1 MKFIESV
8 FEKLR
13 KHPKRVVFPEG
24 DEPRI
29 LAAAAEFVSLGL
41 GIAVLLGDREKVEAA
56 AKAHHVSLNK
66 ILIIDPNEAQ
76 DLPLFIRRLESLHRY
91 KGIAETDARKIV
103 TNVNYFGALMLQN
116 GQVDGLVGG
125 ATSNSGS
132 ILRPLFQLIKPL
144 AGVKSISSCVVLQVP
159 NEAYGDRGVFT
170 FADCGVI
177 PNPTVEQLASIA
189 TESARLFRQLSG
201 GLPRVAMLSY
211 STKGS
216 AQTQDTEKI
225 VAATALAKQ
234 MLFDKLQPGEVDG
247 ELQVDTALIKEIAEI
262 KAPGSPVAG
271 QANVLVFPDLNSG
284 NIAVKLTHRLAGGE
298 AYGQIL
304 LGLDKPA
311 ADLSRGA
318 SVHEIVG
325 VAAIVGLQA
334 IEYRRLYP
342 DQGALRY
349 EEPPPPLMDSLWP
362 LRLPYKASWP
372 IPFFP
377 KVRPNGPN

>member
-1 MKFIESV
+1 MKFIESI

-13 KHPKRVVFPEG
+13 NHPKRIVFPEG
-24 DEPRI
+24 TEPRVI
-29 LAAAAEFVSLGL
+29 AAAAEFVHLRLGV
-41 GIAVLLGDREKVEAA
+41 AVLLGKKEEVEAA
-56 AKAHHVSLNK
+56 VEKARIPQDK
-66 ILIIDPNEAQ
+66 ILIIDPETAE
-76 DLPLFIRRLESLHRY
+76 DLPLFIKRLESLSRY
-91 KGIAETDARKIV
+91 RDIADVDARKIV
-103 TNVNYFGALMLQN
+103 TNPNYFGAMMLQN

-125 ATSNSGS
+125 AASNSGS

-144 AGVKSISSCVVLQVP
+144 PGIRSISSCVVLQVP
-159 NEAYGDRGVFT
+159 DLNSGEKGVFT

-177 PNPTVEQLASIA
+177 PNPNVDQLAMIA
-189 TESARLFRQLSG
+189 IESARLFRQLTG
-201 GLPRVAMLSY
+201 GIPRVAMLSY

-234 MLFDKLQPGEVDG
+234 LLFERKQAGEIDG

-284 NIAVKLTHRLAGGE
+284 NIAVKLVHRLAGGE
-298 AYGQIL
+298 AYGQVL
-304 LGLDKPA
+304 LGLEKPA

-325 VAAIVGLQA
+325 VAAIVSLQA

-342 DQGALRY
+342 EQGAGRY
-349 EEPPPPLMDSLWP
+349 ETAP
-362 LRLPYKASWP
+362 ASP
-372 IPFFP
+372 
-377 KVRPNGPN
+377 VL

>member
-8 FEKLR
+8 FDQLR
-13 KHPKRVVFPEG
+13 QHPKRIVFPEG
-24 DEPRI
+24 TELRV
-29 LAAAAEFVSLGL
+29 LAAAAEFVHLQLGT
-41 GIAVLLGDREKVEAA
+41 AVLLGKKEEVEAA
-56 AKAHHVSLNK
+56 ALKARVSLNK
-66 ILIIDPNEAQ
+66 ILIIDPGNAE
-76 DLPLFIRRLESLHRY
+76 DMPLFIKRLESLARY
-91 KGIAETDARKIV
+91 KGIAEADARKIV
-103 TNVNYFGALMLQN
+103 TNPNYFGALMLQN

-144 AGVKSISSCVVLQVP
+144 AGIKSISSCVVLQIP
-159 NEAYGDRGVFT
+159 NHAYGEKGVFT

-177 PNPTVEQLASIA
+177 PNPNVEQLATIA
-189 TESARLFRQLSG
+189 TESARLFRQLTG
-201 GLPRVAMLSY
+201 GIPRVAMLSY

-216 AQTQDTEKI
+216 AQTSDTEKV

-234 MLFDKLQPGEVDG
+234 ALFEKDQAGEIDG
-247 ELQVDTALIKEIAEI
+247 ELQADTALVKDIAGI

-284 NIAVKLTHRLAGGE
+284 NIAVKLVHRLAGGE

-325 VAAIVGLQA
+325 VAAIVSMQA

-342 DQGALRY
+342 DQGAGRY
-349 EEPPPPLMDSLWP
+349 ESAPAASLT
-362 LRLPYKASWP
+362 
-372 IPFFP
+372 
-377 KVRPNGPN
+377 

>member
-24 DEPRI
+24 EEPRI
-29 LAAAAEFVSLGL
+29 LAAAAEFVRLGL
-41 GIAVLLGDREKVEAA
+41 GVAVLLGQRERVEAA
-56 AKAHHVSLNK
+56 AKEVGISLKK
-66 ILIIDPNEAQ
+66 INIIDPDEAQ
-76 DLPLFIRRLESLHRY
+76 DLPLFIRRLEMLHRY
-91 KGIAETDARKIV
+91 KGIAETDARKII
-103 TNVNYFGALMLQN
+103 TNVNYFGAMMLQN
-116 GQVDGLVGG
+116 GQVDSLVGG

-144 AGVKSISSCVVLQVP
+144 AGVKSISSCMVLQVP
-159 NEAYGDRGVFT
+159 NEKYGDKGVFT

-177 PNPTVEQLASIA
+177 PNPNVEQLAGIA
-189 TESARLFRQLSG
+189 TESARLFRQLTG

-234 MLFDKLQPGEVDG
+234 MLFDKLQVGEVDG

-271 QANVLVFPDLNSG
+271 QANVLIFPDLNSG

-325 VAAIVGLQA
+325 VAAIVSLQA

-349 EEPPPPLMDSLWP
+349 ETGSST
-362 LRLPYKASWP
+362 AQ
-372 IPFFP
+372 
-377 KVRPNGPN
+377 PNGPESE

>member
-13 KHPKRVVFPEG
+13 AHPKRVIFPEG
-24 DEPRI
+24 TEPRV
-29 LAAAAEFVSLGL
+29 LTAAAEFVYLQLGVAVVL
-41 GIAVLLGDREKVEAA
+41 GNRDEVEAA
-56 AKAHHVSLNK
+56 ADKAKVSLHK
-66 ILIIDPNEAQ
+66 INIIDPDHAE
-76 DLPLFIRRLESLHRY
+76 DTPLFVKRLEALSRY

-103 TNVNYFGALMLQN
+103 MNPNYFAALMLQN

-144 AGVKSISSCVVLQVP
+144 PGVKSISSCVVLQVP
-159 NEAYGDRGVFT
+159 NVQYGDRGVFT

-177 PNPTVEQLASIA
+177 PNPNVDQLATIA
-189 TESARLFRQLSG
+189 TESARLFRQLTG
-201 GLPRVAMLSY
+201 TVPRVAMLSY

-234 MLFDKLQPGEVDG
+234 VFFEKNQIGEVDG

-271 QANVLVFPDLNSG
+271 HANVLVFPDLNSG
-284 NIAVKLTHRLAGGE
+284 NIAVKLVHRLTGGE

-325 VAAIVGLQA
+325 VAAIVSLQA

-342 DQGALRY
+342 DQGAGRY
-349 EEPPPPLMDSLWP
+349 EVSATPAFAL
-362 LRLPYKASWP
+362 
-372 IPFFP
+372 
-377 KVRPNGPN
+377 

>member
-8 FEKLR
+8 FDKLR
-13 KHPKRVVFPEG
+13 SHPKRVVFPEG
-24 DEPRI
+24 TEPRV
-29 LAAAAEFVSLGL
+29 LQAAAEFVHLGL
-41 GIAVLLGDREKVEAA
+41 GVAVLLGKKAEVEAA
-56 AKAHHVSLNK
+56 AQQAKVSLNK
-66 ILIIDPNEAQ
+66 ILVIDPEQAE
-76 DLPLFIRRLESLHRY
+76 DLPLFVKRLEGLARY
-91 KGIAETDARKIV
+91 RGIADTDAKKIV
-103 TNVNYFGALMLQN
+103 TNPNYFGALMLQN

-159 NEAYGDRGVFT
+159 LTEYGNKGVFT

-177 PNPTVEQLASIA
+177 PNPNVDQLATIA
-189 TESARLFRQLSG
+189 TESARLFRQLTG
-201 GLPRVAMLSY
+201 AIPRVAMLSY

-234 MLFDKLQPGEVDG
+234 IFFEKKQIGEIDG
-247 ELQVDTALIKEIAEI
+247 ELQVDSALIKEIAEI

-284 NIAVKLTHRLAGGE
+284 NIAVKLVHRLTGGE

-325 VAAIVGLQA
+325 VAAIVSMQA

-342 DQGALRY
+342 DQGAARY
-349 EEPPPPLMDSLWP
+349 EAAPATL
-362 LRLPYKASWP
+362 
-372 IPFFP
+372 
-377 KVRPNGPN
+377 

>member
-8 FEKLR
+8 FQKLR
-13 KHPKRVVFPEG
+13 NHPKRVVFPEG
-24 DEPRI
+24 TEPRV
-29 LAAAAEFVSLGL
+29 LAAAAEFVHLQLGV
-41 GIAVLLGDREKVEAA
+41 AVLLGKVDEVEAA
-56 AKAHHVSLNK
+56 AEKAKVSLHK
-66 ILIIDPNEAQ
+66 IHVIDPDHAE
-76 DLPLFIRRLESLHRY
+76 DLPLFIKRIESLSRY
-91 KGIAETDARKIV
+91 KGIAEADARKIV
-103 TNVNYFGALMLQN
+103 TNPNYFGALMLQN

-144 AGVKSISSCVVLQVP
+144 PGIKWISSCVVLQVP
-159 NEAYGDRGVFT
+159 NTLYGENGVFT
-170 FADCGVI
+170 FSDCGVI
-177 PNPTVEQLASIA
+177 PNPSVDQLAMIA
-189 TESARLFRQLSG
+189 TESARLFRQLTG
-201 GLPRVAMLSY
+201 GIPRVAMLSY

-234 MLFDKLQPGEVDG
+234 QLFDKKQPGEVDG
-247 ELQVDTALIKEIAEI
+247 ELQVDTALVEDIAAI

-271 QANVLVFPDLNSG
+271 KANVLVFPDLNSG

-298 AYGQIL
+298 AYGQVL

-342 DQGALRY
+342 DQGAGRY
-349 EEPPPPLMDSLWP
+349 DFAPTD
-362 LRLPYKASWP
+362 AHA
-372 IPFFP
+372 
-377 KVRPNGPN
+377 V

>member
-8 FEKLR
+8 FQKLR
-13 KHPKRVVFPEG
+13 KHPKRIVFPEG
-24 DEPRI
+24 TEPRV
-29 LAAAAEFVSLGL
+29 LAAAAEFVHLQLGV
-41 GIAVLLGDREKVEAA
+41 AVLLGKKEEVEAA
-56 AKAHHVSLNK
+56 AEKAKISLHK
-66 ILIIDPNEAQ
+66 IHIIDPEKAE
-76 DLPLFIRRLESLHRY
+76 DLPLFVKRLESLSRY
-91 KGIAETDARKIV
+91 KGIADPDARKIV
-103 TNVNYFGALMLQN
+103 SNPNYFGAMMLQN
-116 GQVDGLVGG
+116 GQADGLVGG

-144 AGVKSISSCVVLQVP
+144 AGIKSISSCVVLQVP
-159 NEAYGDRGVFT
+159 NHLYGEKGVFT

-177 PNPTVEQLASIA
+177 PNPTVDQLAMIA
-189 TESARLFRQLSG
+189 TESARLFRQLTG
-201 GLPRVAMLSY
+201 GIPRVAMLSY

-225 VAATALAKQ
+225 MAATALAKQ
-234 MLFDKLQPGEVDG
+234 LLFDKKQPGEVDG
-247 ELQVDTALIKEIAEI
+247 ELQVDTALVQEIAEI

-284 NIAVKLTHRLAGGE
+284 NIAVKLVHRLAGGE
-298 AYGQIL
+298 AYGQVL
-304 LGLDKPA
+304 LGLEKPA

-342 DQGALRY
+342 DQGAGRY
-349 EEPPPPLMDSLWP
+349 DGLPSESL
-362 LRLPYKASWP
+362 
-372 IPFFP
+372 
-377 KVRPNGPN
+377 